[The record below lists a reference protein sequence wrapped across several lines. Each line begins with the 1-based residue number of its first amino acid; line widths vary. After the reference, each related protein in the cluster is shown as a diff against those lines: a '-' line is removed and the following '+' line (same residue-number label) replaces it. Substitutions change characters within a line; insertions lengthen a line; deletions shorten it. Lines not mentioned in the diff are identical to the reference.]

1 MRIDFFIRFGAAF
14 AVILLGVVFSDAV
27 FADEILL
34 QNTKKHEVE
43 LDKQVKTL
51 KGSLFVDNTESA
63 QIIVNKQQEADIE
76 DLENI
81 WTGTVNANPLIKF
94 TLQKLAIPEE
104 DRRVHSSLLARSMS
118 AIISGAS
125 MLPSFMGM
133 NYGIQSA
140 SFASARLANNLLNK
154 KNNKLLQE
162 TPLTD
167 TEVIELAGLVE
178 DLQSEIVT
186 TYYCYKHTLAA
197 LKDTRAELILL
208 NKNYSDAV
216 KKGDSLE
223 IAVSSARWE
232 EKQIEEFRLK
242 QEAKRYYL
250 MLQRLAG
257 KETVD
262 KLNVSMYDLSTLNV
276 SPNDIDTS
284 KKEIKA
290 KGL

>member
-1 MRIDFFIRFGAAF
+1 MRMRLVSVCLIALFTLFGQA
-14 AVILLGVVFSDAV
+14 
-27 FADEILL
+27 FADEIRLH
-34 QNTKKHEVE
+34 TDKKLEVE
-43 LDKQVKTL
+43 LDNQVKTL
-51 KGSLFVDNTESA
+51 KGSLFVNNAESA
-63 QIIVNKQQEADIE
+63 QIIADKQQEADME

-81 WTGTVNANPLIKF
+81 WVGTVNNNPLIKF

-104 DRRVHSSLLARSMS
+104 ERRVHSSLLAKSMS
-118 AIISGAS
+118 AIVSGAS

-186 TYYCYKHTLAA
+186 TYYCYKHTLLS
-197 LKDTRAELILL
+197 LKETRAELILL
-208 NKNYSDAV
+208 NKNYSNALKSNDN
-216 KKGDSLE
+216 LE

-232 EKQIEEFRLK
+232 EKQIEEYKLK

-262 KLNVSMYDLSTLNV
+262 NLNVAMYDMTTLNV
-276 SPNDIDTS
+276 DKNDIDFS

-290 KGL
+290 DIRGER

>member
-1 MRIDFFIRFGAAF
+1 MLRRL
-14 AVILLGVVFSDAV
+14 AVTILLMGAFLPDTV

-34 QNTKKHEVE
+34 QNTKKHEIE
-43 LDKQVKTL
+43 LDNQIKTL
-51 KGSLFVDNTESA
+51 KGSLFVNDSESA
-63 QIIVNKQQEADIE
+63 QIIVGKQQEADMQ
-76 DLENI
+76 DLEDI
-81 WTGTVNANPLIKF
+81 WTGTVNSNPLIKF

-104 DRRVHSSLLARSMS
+104 ERRIHSSLLARSMS

-154 KNNKLLQE
+154 KNTKVLQE

-167 TEVIELAGLVE
+167 TEVIELAGLIE

-186 TYYCYKHTLAA
+186 TYYCYKHVLQN

-208 NKNYSDAV
+208 NKNYNTALKS
-216 KKGDSLE
+216 GDSLE

-232 EKQIEEFRLK
+232 EKQIEEYRLK

-262 KLNVSMYDLSTLNV
+262 NLNVAMYDLSTLNV
-276 SPNDIDTS
+276 DPNDIDFS
-284 KKEIKA
+284 KKEIKT
-290 KGL
+290 KTP

>member
-1 MRIDFFIRFGAAF
+1 MLRRL
-14 AVILLGVVFSDAV
+14 AVTILLMGVFLPDTV

-34 QNTKKHEVE
+34 QNTKKHEIE
-43 LDKQVKTL
+43 LDNQIKVL
-51 KGSLFVDNTESA
+51 KGSLFVNDSESA
-63 QIIVNKQQEADIE
+63 QIIVGKQQEADME
-76 DLENI
+76 DLEDI
-81 WTGTVNANPLIKF
+81 WTGTVNNNPLIKF

-104 DRRVHSSLLARSMS
+104 ERRIHSSLLARSMS

-133 NYGIQSA
+133 NYGVQSA

-154 KNNKLLQE
+154 KNSKVMQE

-167 TEVIELAGLVE
+167 TEVIELAGLIE

-186 TYYCYKHTLAA
+186 TYYCYKHVLQG
-197 LKDTRAELILL
+197 LKDTRTELILL
-208 NKNYSDAV
+208 NKNYNAALKS
-216 KKGDSLE
+216 GDSLE

-232 EKQIEEFRLK
+232 EKQIEEYRLK

-257 KETVD
+257 KDTVD
-262 KLNVSMYDLSTLNV
+262 NLNVAMYDLSTLNV
-276 SPNDIDTS
+276 DPNDIDFS
-284 KKEIKA
+284 KKEIKT
-290 KGL
+290 KTP